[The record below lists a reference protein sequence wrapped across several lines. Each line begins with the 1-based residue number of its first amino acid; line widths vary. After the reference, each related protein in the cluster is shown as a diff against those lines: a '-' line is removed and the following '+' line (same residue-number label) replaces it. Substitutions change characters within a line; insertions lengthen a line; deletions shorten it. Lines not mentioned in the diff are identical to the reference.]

1 MLRTHIGSFLKTIY
15 ASSGL
20 LSHVFS
26 LPIDSNH
33 NLRVL
38 VQFMTRENFKNN
50 PYNACFAVFDGHG
63 GQRAAEFARL
73 HLADMLERHDEIET
87 NVMGSVKQG
96 KYSSFD

>member
-1 MLRTHIGSFLKTIY
+1 
-15 ASSGL
+15 
-20 LSHVFS
+20 
-26 LPIDSNH
+26 
-33 NLRVL
+33 
-38 VQFMTRENFKNN
+38 MTRENFKNN

-96 KYSSFD
+96 K